1 MKNIRYFLFMLLSLL
16 MSSQAFAQVEL
27 RLQPVRKDFIVGE
40 EVALRLTIINQTDA
54 AIELKNTPGRPWLN
68 FSLTKR
74 GENAPVSP
82 IAAARFPELN
92 LTPGSTRSFELNLKS
107 MFRLGTAG
115 NYAAVATIR
124 MPDGRTTYSSNRAL
138 FSLTNGGKLR
148 EFNIQ
153 ARGQRIVMSL
163 RLAVVGGKE
172 CLFGQA
178 VNKDTQ
184 QVIGACFMAE
194 YLNFMQP
201 RILLDSAQNLHM
213 LCQSSPDFFTYAVMN
228 THGKRS
234 SAKLY
239 KRSGGGIVDLV
250 STGKGIMPVGLTPYV
265 APKPGSE
272 KTRKASERPF

>member
-1 MKNIRYFLFMLLSLL
+1 MKNIYHILLTLLCLLLS
-16 MSSQAFAQVEL
+16 SQTFAQVEI

-40 EVALRLTIINQTDA
+40 DVALRLTIINQTDA
-54 AIELKNTPGRPWLN
+54 SIALKNTPGRPWLN
-68 FSLTKR
+68 FSMTKR
-74 GENAPVSP
+74 GESAPVSP
-82 IAAARFPELN
+82 IAAGRFPELE
-92 LTPGSTRSFELNLKS
+92 LTPGSTRSFEFNLAS
-107 MFRLGTAG
+107 LYRLRSAG

-124 MPDGRTTYSSNRAL
+124 MPDGQSTYSSNRGL
-138 FSLTNGGKLR
+138 FTLTNGGKLK

-163 RLAVVGGKE
+163 RLAVVNGKE
-172 CLFGQA
+172 CIFGQA
-178 VNKDTQ
+178 INKDTN
-184 QVIGACFMAE
+184 QVIGACYLAE

-201 RILLDSAQNLHM
+201 SVLLDSAQNLHL
-213 LCQSSPDFFTYAVMN
+213 LCQSSPEFYTYSIMN

-239 KRSGGGIVDLV
+239 KRTGGLVDLI

-272 KTRKASERPF
+272 KVRKTSERPF